1 MRYVARLI
9 AKAIA
14 FLSPMLQQ
22 GGGTSAPGLVLLK
35 LDPKAIH
42 RMAADLQDGR
52 VVISATNGK
61 TTTTRILSKIADE
74 SQLPWLSNT
83 SGANLKSGIAS
94 TLLAKGPQ
102 QNLGIFEV
110 DEAVLPE
117 VVQELEATT
126 IVLLNLFRDQLDRYG
141 ELETIIKNWKAM
153 IQKLPAS
160 TTLVVNAD
168 DPSLAFASLG
178 HQNCIYFGL
187 GETEYGLETIP
198 HAADSSLC
206 PNCSNPLHYEQI
218 TISHMGKWECSDC
231 GLSRPDLDYAATEI
245 ELNGVESINFKAVF
259 GNQETL
265 VEAKLPGLHNVYN
278 ALAAFATAQQLDI
291 KPKDASASIYSVN
304 AAFGRTESIKVQ
316 DKKLKIL
323 LAKNPTGANSNLE
336 TLLLHNEKIHLS
348 ILLNDQIADGRDV
361 SWIWDVDYEKIFH
374 KIESLHLGGKRAYD
388 LALRFM
394 YGGYDQGQIN
404 VTSST
409 SHLVDSLLTDTPS
422 NSEIFILPSYTA
434 MLEFRNELVNRGLTH
449 KFWEEEL

>member
-1 MRYVARLI
+1 
-9 AKAIA
+9 
-14 FLSPMLQQ
+14 
-22 GGGTSAPGLVLLK
+22 
-35 LDPKAIH
+35 
-42 RMAADLQDGR
+42 
-52 VVISATNGK
+52 
-61 TTTTRILSKIADE
+61 
-74 SQLPWLSNT
+74 
-83 SGANLKSGIAS
+83 
-94 TLLAKGPQ
+94 
-102 QNLGIFEV
+102 
-110 DEAVLPE
+110 
-117 VVQELEATT
+117 
-126 IVLLNLFRDQLDRYG
+126 
-141 ELETIIKNWKAM
+141 
-153 IQKLPAS
+153 
-160 TTLVVNAD
+160 
-168 DPSLAFASLG
+168 
-178 HQNCIYFGL
+178 
-187 GETEYGLETIP
+187 
-198 HAADSSLC
+198 
-206 PNCSNPLHYEQI
+206 
-218 TISHMGKWECSDC
+218 MGKWECRDC

-259 GNQETL
+259 GNQETF

-316 DKKLKIL
+316 DKKLRIL

-374 KIESLHLGGKRAYD
+374 KIESLHLGGNRAYD

-404 VTSST
+404 VNTST
-409 SHLVDSLLTDTPS
+409 SHLVDSLLADTPS